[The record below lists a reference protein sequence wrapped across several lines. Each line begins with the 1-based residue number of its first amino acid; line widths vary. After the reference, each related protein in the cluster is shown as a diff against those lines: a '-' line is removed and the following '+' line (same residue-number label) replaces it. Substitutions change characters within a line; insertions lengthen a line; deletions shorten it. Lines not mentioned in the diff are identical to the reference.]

1 MFYSIACHL
10 LVLKEQRLPMDLQ
23 FLSKCNST
31 LTFSVRS
38 KSNDSS
44 NNSVKWTL
52 FFPSTAKR
60 KVISYLYELLEL
72 KNSSDH
78 IFTSE
83 DGNCSEN
90 KGGFVF
96 LDEGNLKC
104 SPKVQFICS
113 LKFSPGSTGADS

>member
-60 KVISYLYELLEL
+60 KVISYLYELLEQILNWSPPSVLALPQRLLSAFPGATRASLYNPLDWEAPLL
-72 KNSSDH
+72 KTVTALP
-78 IFTSE
+78 FSE
-83 DGNCSEN
+83 E
-90 KGGFVF
+90 
-96 LDEGNLKC
+96 
-104 SPKVQFICS
+104 
-113 LKFSPGSTGADS
+113 